1 MASSLRSVQ
10 IVRAA
15 TDPKHVG
22 RFVFDNPSFRSPME
36 RNLGPFVVVA
46 GIVILLLGVLIWA
59 GGLSWF
65 GRLPGDIRIERGNVR
80 VYIPVVSM
88 LLVSVVGTLLLSVVR
103 YLFRR

>member
-1 MASSLRSVQ
+1 V
-10 IVRAA
+10 
-15 TDPKHVG
+15 
-22 RFVFDNPSFRSPME
+22 E

-46 GIVILLLGVLIWA
+46 GIVVLLLGVLIWA

-80 VYIPVVSM
+80 VYIPLVSM
-88 LLVSVVGTLLLSVVR
+88 LLVSVVGTVLLSVVR

>member
-1 MASSLRSVQ
+1 
-10 IVRAA
+10 
-15 TDPKHVG
+15 
-22 RFVFDNPSFRSPME
+22 ME

-46 GIVILLLGVLIWA
+46 GILLVLLGILVWA

-80 VYIPVVSM
+80 VYIPLVSM
-88 LLVSVVGTLLLSVVR
+88 LLVSVVGTVLLSVVR